1 MPLGV
6 IQYPA
11 YQLFVVLLAGI
22 VALSVWLFLQYTD
35 LGIIIRAAT
44 ENRDMVKALGI
55 NVDRVYTLVFAIGV
69 GIAGIAGA
77 AHAPMTSL
85 FPEMGVNIIIQ
96 SFVVVIGGLNNFRG
110 SVVAGILVGEV
121 SALTYLVSPA
131 LTDIVIFILMVVV
144 LIIRPQVL
152 SGIATGGVE

>member
-1 MPLGV
+1 M
-6 IQYPA
+6 
-11 YQLFVVLLAGI
+11 
-22 VALSVWLFLQYTD
+22 ALSVWLFLQYTD

-77 AHAPMTSL
+77 AHAPMIGL
-85 FPEMGVNIIIQ
+85 FPEMGINIIIQ
-96 SFVVVIGGLNNFRG
+96 SFVVVVIGGLNNFRG

-144 LIIRPQVL
+144 LIIRPQGL